1 MNQEPMNQQERQ
13 YGADPLKPDQIGYRI
28 AEVIAL
34 ERNAQGSTPLN
45 ENHGYTRHFNWV
57 G

>member
-1 MNQEPMNQQERQ
+1 MVL
-13 YGADPLKPDQIGYRI
+13 DPLKPDQIGYRI

-45 ENHGYTRHFNWV
+45 ENHG
-57 G
+57 